1 LKVGKGMKSTI
12 RITSFA
18 LLLVCA
24 LVICLAALAQ
34 QSNQSGV
41 RLPATYDVSREGS
54 LVGTVVKFDPA
65 SATPPI
71 GAHLL
76 LQTSSGQVDVHL
88 GNARLLQAS
97 HLDLNDGDTV
107 RIVGENLSLGDTTFF
122 AARIVQK
129 GTQAVAVRNLKGF
142 ALAPVSALTH
152 AQLEAIRGAR

>member
-1 LKVGKGMKSTI
+1 MKSTI
-12 RITSFA
+12 RIASLM

-24 LVICLAALAQ
+24 LAICLSALAQ
-34 QSNQSGV
+34 QSTQSVV

-54 LVGTVVKFDPA
+54 LVGTVVKFDAA

-88 GNARLLQAS
+88 GNAKLLQAS
-97 HLDLNDGDTV
+97 HLELNAGDNV

-122 AARIVQK
+122 AARIMQK
-129 GTQAVAVRNLKGF
+129 GTQAVAVRNSKGF
-142 ALAPVSALTH
+142 ALTPASALTH
-152 AQLEAIRGAR
+152 AQLEALRGAR